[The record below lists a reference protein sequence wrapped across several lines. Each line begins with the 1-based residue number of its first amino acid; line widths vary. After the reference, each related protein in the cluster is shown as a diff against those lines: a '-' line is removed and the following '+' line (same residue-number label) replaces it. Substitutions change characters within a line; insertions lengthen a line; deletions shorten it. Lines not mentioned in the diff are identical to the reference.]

1 VQTAVIKMSVAS
13 TWEAC
18 YINETPWGG
27 GEVKFPHVLFYTC

>member
-1 VQTAVIKMSVAS
+1 MQTAVIKMSVAS

-27 GEVKFPHVLFYTC
+27 GGG